1 MIGENTAEYV
11 HKAIEEELK
20 FCIEKHGLF
29 HNYHEAWAV
38 LLEETQEVAEECIE
52 YQKNCNKAMQDLWA
66 QVKDDTISWRNSSNL
81 LIDIKSAALDV
92 LFECVQVCAMCNK
105 WMDMLEEERPKGANI
120 AEGA

>member
-52 YQKNCNKAMQDLWA
+52 YQKTSNKAMQDLWA